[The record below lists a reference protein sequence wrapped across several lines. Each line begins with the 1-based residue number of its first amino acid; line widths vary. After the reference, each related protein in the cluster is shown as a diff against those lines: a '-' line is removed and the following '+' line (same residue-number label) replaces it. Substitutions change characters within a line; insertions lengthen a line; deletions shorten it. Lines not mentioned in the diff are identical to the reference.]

1 MNRKTKSTLRK
12 THRYLGLFL
21 GVQFIMWTASGLYFS
36 WTDLDEIHGD
46 HFRQPDSSPEAFAG
60 LSGPEL
66 PGGMMFRRIEL
77 RAIAGHPYYWVNDSL
92 LVDARSGSVHPE
104 ISEEEARAVA
114 ASYMR
119 DDLPVRKVTRLE
131 AAGPHHEY
139 RGRPLPAY
147 EIEYEHPEAVKAY
160 VSARDGRFQSV
171 RHRSWRW
178 FDFLWMTHTM
188 DYQGRDNINNTL
200 LRIFSLMGLVTVLS
214 GIVLWSVSSPTLRQ
228 LKNRIRSIPG

>member
-1 MNRKTKSTLRK
+1 MNRRTKSTLRK

-21 GVQFIMWTASGLYFS
+21 GIQFIMWTASGLYFS

-46 HFRQPDSSPEAFAG
+46 HFRQPEAHPVAFAG

-66 PGGMMFRRIEL
+66 PGGTMLRRMEL
-77 RAIAGHPYYWVNDSL
+77 RAIAGQPYFWVNDSVL
-92 LVDARSGSVHPE
+92 IHARHGSVHRE

-114 ASYMR
+114 AAYMR
-119 DDLPVRKVTRLE
+119 EDLEVRSITRLE

-139 RGRPLPAY
+139 RGGPLPAY

-188 DYQGRDNINNTL
+188 DYQGRDNFNTTL
-200 LRIFSLMGLVTVLS
+200 LRAFSLMGLVTVLS
-214 GIVLWSVSSPTLRQ
+214 GFVLWSVSSPSLRK
-228 LKNRIRSIPG
+228 LWNWIRSIPG